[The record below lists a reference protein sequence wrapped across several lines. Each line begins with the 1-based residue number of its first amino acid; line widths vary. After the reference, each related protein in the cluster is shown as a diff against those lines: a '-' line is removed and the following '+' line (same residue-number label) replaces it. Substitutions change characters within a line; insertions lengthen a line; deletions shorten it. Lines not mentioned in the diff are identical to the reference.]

1 MRLLKNK
8 YFILYLL
15 IYAASLGVLILRGN
29 KSVGEAIA
37 VLLILGIG
45 FSAIAWFSTKPA
57 KPLQINVS
65 PNTTEMLFLLAYIAF
80 VSIYLV
86 WGVKFVDGLLP
97 NSWIASSQ
105 IYFFVSL
112 TKKLLVFVFIPLV
125 LFARLFNCSLRNLG
139 FQKEAFTETFKSHL
153 PVFVVM
159 CAVILIFQYFAGNAA
174 TPLRK
179 GEFTSRQLLIALPF
193 CFLWLIFAVGLVE
206 EFFFRTILQ
215 TRLSAYFKSEIAGI
229 VFMAIIFGLAHAPG
243 IIFRGAGEVEK
254 LGASPSV
261 LESIAYTIVIMS
273 AAGIFFGII
282 WARTK
287 NLFAVMIIHAATD
300 LFPHIK
306 DFIETWGI
314 K

>member
-1 MRLLKNK
+1 
-8 YFILYLL
+8 
-15 IYAASLGVLILRGN
+15 
-29 KSVGEAIA
+29 
-37 VLLILGIG
+37 
-45 FSAIAWFSTKPA
+45 
-57 KPLQINVS
+57 
-65 PNTTEMLFLLAYIAF
+65 
-80 VSIYLV
+80 
-86 WGVKFVDGLLP
+86 
-97 NSWIASSQ
+97 
-105 IYFFVSL
+105 
-112 TKKLLVFVFIPLV
+112 
-125 LFARLFNCSLRNLG
+125 
-139 FQKEAFTETFKSHL
+139 
-153 PVFVVM
+153 
-159 CAVILIFQYFAGNAA
+159 
-174 TPLRK
+174 
-179 GEFTSRQLLIALPF
+179 
-193 CFLWLIFAVGLVE
+193 LVE